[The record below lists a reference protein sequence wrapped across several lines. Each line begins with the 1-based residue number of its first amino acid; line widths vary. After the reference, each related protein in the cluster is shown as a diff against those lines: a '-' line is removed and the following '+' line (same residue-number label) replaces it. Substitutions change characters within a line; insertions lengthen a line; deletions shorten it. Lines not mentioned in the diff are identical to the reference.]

1 MLITKLETI
10 YGAYEKRHTTTSPG
24 IRLFTKR
31 LSGNRRDPAGNKKT
45 SLENGE
51 DVLFPRFGKFAVKDK
66 SSRRCRNPS
75 TGEDMHLDAHQVVA
89 FKCSGRLRE
98 KISRDG

>member
-1 MLITKLETI
+1 MALTKNDTQRQVQELGYSQKDSAEIVETLLEI
-10 YGAYEKRHTTTSPG
+10 
-24 IRLFTKR
+24 
-31 LSGNRRDPAGNKKT
+31 KKT

-75 TGEDMHLDAHQVVA
+75 TGEDMHLDARQVVA